1 MNAKQL
7 IAVAALALAA
17 GQTFAADYTAFPV
30 QQGSQTTRAAV
41 AAEARQAVAADEVTV
56 GDDAVVSLA
65 ARSEQPRAAV
75 RAETAAANRAG
86 RLPVGELLSFDQR
99 VASIR
104 G

>member
-30 QQGSQTTRAAV
+30 QQGSQTSRAAV
-41 AAEARQAVAADEVTV
+41 AAEARSAVAAGQVDAGDE
-56 GDDAVVSLA
+56 AVVSLA
-65 ARSEQPRAAV
+65 GRSQQARAAV

-86 RLPVGELLSFDQR
+86 LLPVGELLSFDQR